1 MNLVTGCAG
10 NLILRMAALQAAD
23 MGRLIQVASQTDF
36 VRGLRCE
43 FGGIADVLSR
53 CRFGMFLSRTVAG
66 LAGLPFPTTLGI
78 SVYLVM
84 RIPGE
89 RVVDILVTGQAGF
102 GAYIGRRGGLACGFD
117 RSHSQQTQHHS
128 QIRPAAEPG
137 HDDYQRA

>member
-1 MNLVTGCAG
+1 M
-10 NLILRMAALQAAD
+10 
-23 MGRLIQVASQTDF
+23 
-36 VRGLRCE
+36 
-43 FGGIADVLSR
+43 
-53 CRFGMFLSRTVAG
+53 AG

-102 GAYIGRRGGLACGFD
+102 GARIGRRSGLSRGLD
-117 RSHSQQTQHHS
+117 GSHSQQAQDHS